1 MPGNIMSRT
10 VSAAVTPLI
19 RKLAPLVATA
29 ATTAL
34 NLIVLAVIAGALLI
48 GVHIAGNHDAPEWLL
63 KTAAV
68 LVVVVPCA
76 YALMVVIEQIRLTYR
91 QDRDLIYPTVD
102 VFPDREPT

>member
-1 MPGNIMSRT
+1 MPGNIINRT

-29 ATTAL
+29 ATTTL
-34 NLIVLAVIAGALLI
+34 NLIVLAIIAGLLLI
-48 GVHIAGNHDAPEWLL
+48 GVHIASNHQVPDWLL

-68 LVVVVPCA
+68 AAVTIPCT
-76 YALMVVIEQIRLTYR
+76 YALLVVIEQIRLTYR
-91 QDRDLIYPTVD
+91 QDRDLIYPTVE